1 MAEDSDQQQD
11 RWSDWLTKGRQR
23 GLDDK
28 QVTAMNRGL
37 GRLAKRVVKE
47 AKIRPGQRILD
58 VGAGTGLLALEAGR
72 RLKAE
77 GIVVASDISHDALV
91 HCRDAAM
98 RHADGARLVATVGDA
113 LALPFGEQTFDVAL
127 TRSVFIYLDDKL
139 AGVRELFR
147 VLKPGGRVSIFE
159 PINEVWD
166 RNAEREREVGTYDSF
181 RPTYDR
187 ILEHYR
193 SSRSSTLL
201 GWDERDLLGWFEDAG
216 FSNVTLHYEHFV
228 DRPAPP
234 KRVTEAAR
242 SRQRRMWKMRPNPH
256 DPSFEELVR
265 SMLGHEADAYLE
277 RYLAFLLATPPRSAR
292 AVAYLTATR

>member
-1 MAEDSDQQQD
+1 MAASDEQQQD
-11 RWSDWLTKGRQR
+11 RWADWLTRGRQR

-28 QVTAMNRGL
+28 LVTAMHRGL

-58 VGAGTGLLALEAGR
+58 VGAGTGLITLEARR

-77 GIVVASDISHDALV
+77 GLVVASDISHDALV
-91 HCRDAAM
+91 HCREAGASQP
-98 RHADGARLVATVGDA
+98 DGARLLAAVGDA
-113 LALPFGEQTFDVAL
+113 LALPFREQTFDLAL
-127 TRSVFIYLDDKL
+127 TRSVLIYLDDKL

-147 VLKPGGRVSIFE
+147 VLKRGGRVSLFE

-166 RNAEREREVGTYDSF
+166 RNAEHEREAGTYDSF

-201 GWDERDLLGWFEDAG
+201 GWDERDLLGWFEEAG
-216 FSNVTLHYEHFV
+216 FSRVTLNYEHIV
-228 DRPAPP
+228 ERSAPP

-242 SRQRRMWKMRPNPH
+242 SRQRKMWKMRPNPH

-265 SMLGHEADAYLE
+265 SMLGDEADEYLGRYLE
-277 RYLAFLLATPPRSAR
+277 FLLATPPRSAR